1 MTLKKN
7 ARLLFAFSFVAII
20 GSSLIESEAQA
31 QRFRRPPGQEIG
43 RFLGLGYGNGY
54 HCRTPGPHT
63 DYYNPYSAHN
73 SYLISRNQTGG
84 RYSNISTGY
93 AMGGMN
99 GSISHS
105 EYTAT
110 QSDGYS
116 VFESLPGQTV
126 SPSFEPVKKQKSRF
140 QRDLEER
147 DFEDE
152 LNLDEDDNAEDDDFR
167 SRLGDEQDSAVNREQ
182 EEDESGAF
190 ESLKERFDSLDS
202 EGDSIKDALQPS
214 EEDQAAFFG
223 SNFGGN

>member
-7 ARLLFAFSFVAII
+7 ARLLFAFSIVAII
-20 GSSLIESEAQA
+20 GSSLIESESHAQY
-31 QRFRRPPGQEIG
+31 FRRPPGQELG

-54 HCRTPGPHT
+54 HCRTPGPQA

-73 SYLISRNQTGG
+73 SYLVSRNQTTG
-84 RYSNISTGY
+84 RYSNMNTGY
-93 AMGGMN
+93 AIGGLN
-99 GSISHS
+99 GSIPHS

-110 QSDGYS
+110 QPRGYS
-116 VFESLPGQTV
+116 VFEDLPGQTV
-126 SPSFEPVKKQKSRF
+126 SPSFEPVNQQKSQF

-152 LNLDEDDNAEDDDFR
+152 LDLDETAGDDDDFS
-167 SRLGDEQDSAVNREQ
+167 SRLRDEQDSAIDREQ
-182 EEDESGAF
+182 EDNSGAF

-202 EGDSIKDALQPS
+202 EGSSLKDGLQPS